1 MPYVT
6 NQGVHIYYEV
16 VGDGPDLV
24 LLHGGLSNLK
34 IWYDTP
40 YLKTLNKDYRLVLI
54 DIRGH
59 GASDKPHDSK
69 AYEMKLL
76 VDDITAVLD
85 DLNVDK
91 AHFFGYSLSGRL
103 GFGTAKYAPKRF
115 RSFII
120 GGAHPYLLDQNE
132 LETDLSLFRRGMN
145 AMIVAMEEAS
155 GSKMTTERKASLVVN
170 DLDAIVALFSASH
183 WRTSIEDALSNMTMP
198 CLIFAG
204 EADPLHAGAKKCA
217 ESMPY
222 ATFISLPDTGHFGV
236 LSQSQVLLPQITRFL
251 ANQPREE

>member
-16 VGDGPDLV
+16 VGEGPYLV

-34 IWYDTP
+34 AWYDTA

-76 VDDITAVLD
+76 VDDITVVLD

-91 AHFFGYSLSGRL
+91 AHFFL
-103 GFGTAKYAPKRF
+103 
-115 RSFII
+115 
-120 GGAHPYLLDQNE
+120 
-132 LETDLSLFRRGMN
+132 
-145 AMIVAMEEAS
+145 
-155 GSKMTTERKASLVVN
+155 
-170 DLDAIVALFSASH
+170 AIH
-183 WRTSIEDALSNMTMP
+183 
-198 CLIFAG
+198 
-204 EADPLHAGAKKCA
+204 
-217 ESMPY
+217 
-222 ATFISLPDTGHFGV
+222 
-236 LSQSQVLLPQITRFL
+236 
-251 ANQPREE
+251 